1 MEVKSNLYYLCCQYE
16 YPATC
21 VYKAILIFDVL
32 WALAQVQQ
40 ILQWR
45 ATWFMYVM
53 IVFSLAFV
61 FLAVKSIQLL
71 MGFTTNSSSG
81 TLHTETT
88 NYLKLRIN
96 FVYLIFLEGLLI
108 VIFAFIHT
116 GGAIAVLIVLLP
128 VVFIIYFLNGWAM
141 LTFQRS
147 LQEANDR
154 LGGTSQANLNT
165 QQVI

>member
-1 MEVKSNLYYLCCQYE
+1 MEVRSNLYYICCTYE

-21 VYKAILIFDVL
+21 VYKWVLICDVL

-40 ILQWR
+40 IMQWR
-45 ATWFMYVM
+45 GTWFMFVM
-53 IVFSLAFV
+53 IAFTLAFA

-71 MGFTTNSSSG
+71 MGFTNNSSTG
-81 TLHTETT
+81 ILHTETT
-88 NYLKLRIN
+88 NYLKLRMN

-108 VIFAFIHT
+108 VIFAFIWT
-116 GGAIAVLIVLLP
+116 SFNFGVLLVVLP
-128 VVFIIYFLNGWAM
+128 VVFIVYFLQGWGM
-141 LTFQRS
+141 LTFQKS

-154 LGGTSQANLNT
+154 LGGTSQTNLNT